1 MNEKWIMIGGVLAV
15 LELALIIALVIFR
28 NAPRKV
34 CKVFALSTIGLVLY
48 AGTKPSVQ
56 MPPGVADD
64 GSCFDTNDWQWV
76 EFRWKLQRDYPLDV
90 LLVFDAKTGTNDWVN
105 IGAELSGM
113 LTNRIDLTGLPEHP
127 TNYVYRIT
135 SEYVPGAVEIRDFS
149 ASAQTNR
156 MAVVCR
162 WTAPSQLVGLQAN
175 VQCRIKFV
183 PVAEWTTVS
192 TVTIQE
198 TNEVEVA
205 GNFVNRRLDREFRV
219 VVEGYSPFTLINL
232 ADRQYEQRQTISML
246 NFKYFTLPKIKREI
260 FKFYPSSKGLMISER
275 IRL

>member
-1 MNEKWIMIGGVLAV
+1 MNDNWILFGCILAG
-15 LELALIIALVIFR
+15 LELALFITLFAFR
-28 NAPRKV
+28 FAPRKV
-34 CKVFALSTIGLVLY
+34 CKVFALAAIGLTLY
-48 AGTKPSVQ
+48 AGTKPRVT

-64 GSCFDTNDWQWV
+64 GSCFDTNAWQWV

-90 LLVFDAKTGTNDWVN
+90 LLVFDAKTGTNDWFN
-105 IGAELSGM
+105 IGAEFAGM
-113 LTNRIDLTGLPEHP
+113 LTNRIDLTDLPEHP

-149 ASAQTNR
+149 AAAQTNR

-175 VQCRIKFV
+175 VQSRIKFV

-198 TNEVEVA
+198 TNEVEVS

-232 ADRQYEQRQTISML
+232 ADGQYEKRQTISML
-246 NFKYFTLPKIKREI
+246 NFRYFTLPKVKREI
-260 FKFYPSSKGLMISER
+260 FKFYPISRGLKIGER